1 MNIEN
6 ILYPGFN
13 RSLAEL
19 KAIKK
24 IKKNSIEL
32 VDFTEIEWV
41 RDVLKH
47 RFDEVGDYK
56 LKFLKPSED
65 EINQVSKLVG
75 ADISGD
81 TLKNNF
87 HKNKRIIGITSG
99 KGGVGKSTVT
109 SLLGIAFDELGKKVG
124 ILDSD
129 IWGFS
134 IPKILGAKFPPI
146 PFNERIFPSKIN
158 NLSVISMEYFVK
170 QDEAVIWRGPML
182 HKAIEQF
189 LFEVLWQD
197 IDILLI
203 DMPPGTG
210 DVQLTL
216 AQKIPVSGAIIVTT
230 PQDIALL
237 DARKGLKMFEKVEVP
252 VLGIVEN
259 MSIHICS
266 KCGNEESIFGE
277 GGGSSLAKENEVD
290 LLGKLPLDISIR
302 EQTDTGKPSVVF
314 DPEGRIAEIYGDI
327 ARKAAGKLSAQSK
340 DYSAKFPKIVI
351 DNN

>member
-1 MNIEN
+1 MDIEN

-13 RSLAEL
+13 KSLAEL

-32 VDFTEIEWV
+32 IDFTEIEWV

-47 RFDEVGDYK
+47 RFEEIGDYK

-65 EINQVSKLVG
+65 EINQASKLVG

-210 DVQLTL
+210 DVSISLSQFL
-216 AQKIPVSGAIIVTT
+216 KYFENIVVTT
-230 PQDIALL
+230 PQSNATIVAE
-237 DARKGLKMFEKVEVP
+237 RSGIMSKKVNASIIGV
-252 VLGIVEN
+252 IEN
-259 MSIHICS
+259 MSFMQLDDS
-266 KCGNEESIFGE
+266 KIYPFGKDGGNKLAEKLSVPLLGSIPLNEDITIASEMNNLFEVSNKKIFESIKQIAQE
-277 GGGSSLAKENEVD
+277 IIKQQPKKKPID
-290 LLGKLPLDISIR
+290 LTIK
-302 EQTDTGKPSVVF
+302 
-314 DPEGRIAEIYGDI
+314 
-327 ARKAAGKLSAQSK
+327 
-340 DYSAKFPKIVI
+340 
-351 DNN
+351 